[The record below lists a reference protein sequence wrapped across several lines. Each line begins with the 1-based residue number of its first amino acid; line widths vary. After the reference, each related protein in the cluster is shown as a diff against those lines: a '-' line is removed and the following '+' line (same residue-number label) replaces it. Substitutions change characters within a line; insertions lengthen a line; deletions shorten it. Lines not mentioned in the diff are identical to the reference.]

1 MRTEL
6 HAEGWNRVGS
16 AAARGRA
23 FDGDR
28 LLTAASVAARFD
40 DAVDAGGDSLDRVA
54 DAAAELAGFF
64 GAVVTDGTAA
74 YLVADGA
81 RSVPVYYAVD
91 GSVVSDRGHIV
102 ADAVGGS
109 RDPIAESEFLLTRY
123 VTGGDTV
130 WERVGS
136 TTPGEVRRVGP
147 GGVDRRRYRSHWPH
161 PGAEPGD
168 LDTLRAGFET
178 ALDRLQVVA
187 DGRPVVVPL
196 SGGHDSRLLAAG
208 LVGRGHE
215 VIGFTFGRSGHP
227 DVEVSREVAARLGID
242 WEFVPYSQAAWAEWY
257 HGSAGRRY
265 REAAFGGDALPFLA
279 EWPAV
284 HRLVE
289 ADRIP
294 ATALFCPGH
303 TVATPGER
311 LPRFEDDAD
320 NAGGDDPIP
329 PTLGGLVEYVLDTH
343 YALWEWENETFRAVA
358 AERIRQGL
366 LGDRPP
372 EAVSDPASAAAAYE
386 RWEWTG
392 RMSTFTNGDL
402 RVYDD
407 CGLEWWLPLWDPA
420 YVTAWG
426 RLPAESRRGKS
437 LHASLAAEYYRE
449 VTDAPEI
456 RVPLTDRNL
465 PPADRLLSLLRH
477 TPVRQF
483 TERGGAWDPPFTA
496 PRATWSKPGSHPLAW
511 YGAVAPEWR
520 EDAGRARSFYAL
532 RTLAATGR
540 LDFAD
545 PGADPPRTRKLT
557 LPVEE

>member
-1 MRTEL
+1 MRTDL
-6 HAEGWNRVGS
+6 RAEGWEQVGS
-16 AAARGRA
+16 TAARGRA

-28 LLTAASVAARFD
+28 LLTAASVAARFND
-40 DAVDAGGDSLDRVA
+40 VVDAGGDSLDRVA

-130 WERVGS
+130 WGRVGS
-136 TTPGEVRRVGP
+136 TAPGEVRRVGP
-147 GGVDRRRYRSHWPH
+147 EGVDRRRYRSHWPR
-161 PGAEPGD
+161 PSAEPGD

-187 DGRPVVVPL
+187 DDRPIVVPL

-257 HGSAGRRY
+257 HEAAGRRY

-284 HRLVE
+284 RRLVE

-294 ATALFCPGH
+294 ATAVFCPGH

-311 LPRFEDDAD
+311 LPRFEGET
-320 NAGGDDPIP
+320 AGNGDGDPIP
-329 PTLGGLVEYVLDTH
+329 PTLGALVEYVLDTH
-343 YALWEWENETFRAVA
+343 YSLWEWENGTFRAAA

-372 EAVSDPASAAAAYE
+372 EAVSDPETAAAAYE

-407 CGLEWWLPLWDPA
+407 CGLGWWLPLWDPA
-420 YVTAWG
+420 YVTAWS

-449 VTDAPEI
+449 VTGVPEA
-456 RVPLTDRNL
+456 RAPLTDHDL

-483 TERGGAWDPPFTA
+483 TERDGVWDPPFTA
-496 PRATWSKPGSHPLAW
+496 PRATWGRPGSHPLAW

-545 PGADPPRTRKLT
+545 PDADPPRTRKLT